1 MSTATKRLV
10 LDIETNMQH
19 SMIWICVTQDV
30 ETGEVQCHTEASTLA
45 PLVREYDQ
53 IIGHNLIGF
62 DSQVLRRVWNIGIPK
77 SKAVDTLIL
86 SRLLNP
92 VQDGGHSLKN
102 WGKLLH
108 NNKID
113 FDIEDF
119 DHGLTEEMRTY
130 CMQDVA
136 LTVDL
141 YNYLMQELGKWKN
154 SEQSI
159 LLEHAVAVECTKQE
173 QHGFKLDVPATQS
186 LRATFS
192 DRMGVLEDTVQ
203 SVFPPI
209 VEERWSEK
217 TGKQLKDRVTVFNL
231 ASRKQTAERLQS
243 LGWKPDKFTEKGQ
256 PIVDEGTLEGIDI
269 PEAKLIA
276 EYLMLQK
283 RVGLIDSWLKH
294 VDENTDRVHGR
305 IITNGT
311 ITGRMSH
318 HSPNMGQIPSVTKP
332 YGKEIRSL
340 WTVDAGHRL
349 IGTDLAGIELRCLA
363 HYMQDE
369 EWQEELLNGDI
380 HQKNADAAGITRPQA
395 KTLIYATLYGAGP
408 SKIGSIVGGGAKE
421 GNEVLHRFYS
431 NTPKLRILMEK
442 VQKVAAKGY
451 VPGLDGRRI
460 LVRSEHAALN
470 SLLQGCGA
478 IIAKQWC
485 VEAHKTLRQQGLSV
499 QQVAFVHDEIQV
511 EAEATIAEQVAEIMI
526 ESAGEAGRVL
536 GFRCPVDA
544 ESKIGNNWYECH

>member
-1 MSTATKRLV
+1 MKQLI
-10 LDIETNMQH
+10 LDIETNSSH
-19 SMIWICVTQDV
+19 SLIWIAVTQDV
-30 ETGEVQCHTEASTLA
+30 SSGEVLCHTDPSTLA

-62 DSQVLRRVWNIGIPK
+62 DAPVLRTVWNIGIPK

-92 VQDGGHSLKN
+92 VIDGGHSLKA
-102 WGKLLH
+102 WGQRLEDR
-108 NNKID
+108 KIE
-113 FDIEDF
+113 FNFEDF
-119 DHGLTEEMRTY
+119 DNGLTEEMRDY
-130 CMQDVA
+130 CIQDVR
-136 LTVDL
+136 LTRKL
-141 YNYLMQELGKWKN
+141 YKYIVKSLNEWKDP
-154 SEQSI
+154 SKSI
-159 LLEHAVAVECTKQE
+159 LLEHDIAVICRQQE
-173 QHGFKLDVPATQS
+173 REGFKLDVDSAQS
-186 LRATFS
+186 LRASFM
-192 DRMGVLEDTVQ
+192 DRMGVIEDEVQ
-203 SVFPPI
+203 AVFPPI

-217 TGKQLKDRVTVFNL
+217 TGKRLKDKVTIFNL
-231 ASRKQTAERLQS
+231 ASRKQIAERLITK
-243 LGWKPDKFTEKGQ
+243 GWKPTKHTEKGQ
-256 PIVDEGTLEGIDI
+256 AIVDEGTLEDIDI
-269 PEAKLIA
+269 PEAQLIA

-283 RVGLIDSWLKH
+283 RVGMIDAWLKH
-294 VDENTDRVHGR
+294 VDENTDRVHGG

-311 ITGRMSH
+311 ITGRMTH
-318 HSPNMGQIPSVTKP
+318 RNPNLGQVPSVTKP
-332 YGKEIRSL
+332 FGQEIRSL
-340 WTVDAGHRL
+340 WTVDQGNVL
-349 IGTDLAGIELRCLA
+349 VGTDLAGIELRCLA

-408 SKIGSIVGGGAKE
+408 SKVGSIVGGGAKE
-421 GNEVLHRFYS
+421 GNEILHRFYS

-442 VQKVAAKGY
+442 VSKVASKGY

-485 VEAHKTLRQQGLSV
+485 IEAHKTLRQQGLPV
-499 QQVAFVHDEIQV
+499 QQVAFVHDEIQI
-511 EAEATIAEQVAEIMI
+511 ETEEKHGEDVAQIMCDAA
-526 ESAGEAGRVL
+526 SQAGITL

-544 ESKIGNNWYECH
+544 EAKIGKNWFETH